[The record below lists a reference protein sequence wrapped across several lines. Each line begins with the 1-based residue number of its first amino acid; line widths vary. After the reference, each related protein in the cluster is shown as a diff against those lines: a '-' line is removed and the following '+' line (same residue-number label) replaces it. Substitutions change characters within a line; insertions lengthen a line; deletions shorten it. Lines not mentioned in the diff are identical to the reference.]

1 MGQIQ
6 ERFAL
11 FVEKSG
17 YTKQFIEKKLG
28 LSNGYVGK
36 IVAGKSSFSVE
47 ILENIIATFSEL
59 NPMWLVVG
67 EGDIFLK
74 PNTNKELQSLPTDI
88 QQTVENMIEKKLT
101 EILQKRGLLA

>member
-17 YTKQFIEKKLG
+17 YTKQYIEKKLG

-36 IVAGKSSFSVE
+36 IVAGRSSMSVD
-47 ILENIIATFSEL
+47 ILENIIAIFSEL
-59 NPMWLVVG
+59 NPVWLTIG
-67 EGDIFLK
+67 EGEMLVSKKQISEQPQNIDAL
-74 PNTNKELQSLPTDI
+74 
-88 QQTVENMIEKKLT
+88 IEKRLD
-101 EILQKRGLLA
+101 EILQKRGLV